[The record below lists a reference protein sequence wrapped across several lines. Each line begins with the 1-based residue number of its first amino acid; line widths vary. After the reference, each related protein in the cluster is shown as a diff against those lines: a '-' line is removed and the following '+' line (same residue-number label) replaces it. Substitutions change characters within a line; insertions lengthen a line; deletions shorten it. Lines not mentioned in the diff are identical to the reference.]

1 MGKYLVHREF
11 KIWASAVGIWCIQG
25 TSNTYFWGPNFVRS
39 LYGQQFRRYRTFY
52 HSPLT
57 IMLNGQ
63 KKEQNYLPKIQNFK
77 FHYSFNNFVRDPPQE
92 YTIIL
97 WSKSGVSFQR
107 RCRLKLLPLYG
118 PILTKMK
125 KKMVKIQCL
134 KFHNSLSNFGIDP
147 F

>member
-1 MGKYLVHREF
+1 MYTGYIKYLLLRPKFCPFALRPTVS
-11 KIWASAVGIWCIQG
+11 KISHILSFPID
-25 TSNTYFWGPNFVRS
+25 
-39 LYGQQFRRYRTFY
+39 Y
-52 HSPLT
+52 HVKRP
-57 IMLNGQ
+57 